1 MLEFLTWTNVQG
13 QSFTFNTD
21 VIPLKEF
28 TTEVDIR
35 TEEVE
40 RMQEHGIWPGYSYG
54 GKLLIHI
61 NGDILCNTAAEYI
74 VQRMNMLQCLVP
86 AGVVVNTRKMG
97 DISLQYTGMETMR
110 SESLTGACLDAAPS
124 IPMRAL
130 YPSVTEFDITFKVF
144 RPYLLGAG
152 SGKPYTI

>member
-1 MLEFLTWTNVQG
+1 MLEFFTWTNTQG
-13 QSFTFNTD
+13 ISFTFNTD

-28 TTEVDIR
+28 TPETDIR
-35 TEEVE
+35 SEEVS
-40 RMQEHGIWPGYSYG
+40 RMQEHGIWPAYSYG

-74 VQRMNMLQCLVP
+74 QQRMLMLQCLVP
-86 AGVVVNTRKMG
+86 AGLVVNTRKMG
-97 DISLQYTGMETMR
+97 DIRMQYTGMETMVT
-110 SESLTGACLDAAPS
+110 EALTGACLDAAPS

-144 RPYLLGAG
+144 RPYMVGAG
-152 SGKPYTI
+152 SGKFYTI